1 MNLDEIKDSLRERAA
16 ELATFLFP
24 TGKLA
29 GREWQIGDVSGSPGA
44 SLSICTSGLKA
55 GVWKD
60 WSTGETGTP
69 LDLWAMRHGYHGGD
83 GWVAKAGEE
92 CASWLGGQFEKRQ
105 KDGTTAP
112 AATNG
117 SHPAPARPR
126 AATPPPRPTPRAKPA
141 ALPALPSYADEWQKC
156 VEAMTSKALAQ
167 LCEQRG
173 FSLEFG
179 GWLVAQGLI
188 GLHETRHGL
197 ALALPVHDESGQVI
211 AAHVRNRQKDAA
223 GNPLDP
229 PPPKWQYRYHGEQS
243 PGTRPLI
250 IGDIAK
256 ASKLYTF
263 ESQWDAF
270 AVIDRLGLH
279 RGEAE
284 WPPIAFFIT
293 RGASNAAI
301 LARYITEGR
310 ALILWPQND
319 QPTEAG
325 KIPAEEWVKSIVALA
340 GTVPCRRVD
349 TPKEYEDPNAWLK
362 ADASADALRL
372 FQAISQAVP
381 ARTTKLP
388 PMRDMAFA
396 IRPENR
402 SPIPAVVIDK
412 ILRRGAKLAI
422 GGSSKGRKT
431 WTTIDLAISVACGVP
446 WWGFDCVKGR
456 VLYINFELFKYEIE
470 QRILEVAT
478 AKGVVPQP
486 GTLMEFTLRGL
497 LRPVEQICEELTEYI
512 TNCEPFSLIVIDP
525 LYKIMMGRDE
535 NAASDMS
542 AVMAHIESMA
552 VLTGA
557 AVVYAAH
564 FSKGNQASKSAIDR
578 ISGSG
583 VVGRDADALLLMT
596 EHEESQGES
605 VHFTVEPIVRSFAQ
619 TDPFVISWEFPL
631 FTRDTTGLDPAALK
645 MPPGKKGEK
654 EKGGDRWEGGRN
666 LRKNDRLLPA
676 LELLRLCYTEVPR
689 AVRMYDAT
697 RKAVA
702 TMLDGL
708 GNPLKED
715 TAKKYFYK
723 LKDDGYIK
731 KDEGSSNWI
740 TTKMGDDYLD
750 AQAAKDS
757 AEPTTTQ
764 TT

>member
-1 MNLDEIKDSLRERAA
+1 MNLDEIKESLRERAA

-24 TGKLA
+24 TGKMA
-29 GREWQIGDVSGSPGA
+29 GREWQIGDVSGSPGS

-60 WSTGETGTP
+60 WSTGETGTL

-117 SHPAPARPR
+117 RHPAPARPR
-126 AATPPPRPTPRAKPA
+126 AATPPPRPTPRVKPA

-197 ALALPVHDESGQVI
+197 ALALPVHDESGAVI

-325 KIPAEEWVKSIVALA
+325 KIPAEEWVKSIVSLA
-340 GTVPCRRVD
+340 GSVPCRRVA
-349 TPKEYEDPNAWLK
+349 TPKEYEDPNDWLNK
-362 ADASADALRL
+362 DREAGAIQL
-372 FQAISQAVP
+372 FEAISQAVP

-402 SPIPAVVIDK
+402 SPVPPEVIK
-412 ILRRGAKLAI
+412 GILHRGSKMVI
-422 GGSSKGRKT
+422 GGTSKGRKSFSLL
-431 WTTIDLAISVACGVP
+431 DLAVAVATGGK
-446 WWGFDCVKGR
+446 WWGFDCNQGR
-456 VLYINFELFKYEIE
+456 VLYLNFEIQQPF
-470 QRILEVAT
+470 LEARVFDITQARET
-478 AKGVVPQP
+478 TVMP
-486 GTLMEFTLRGL
+486 GYFQSISLRGSIET
-497 LRPVEQICEELTEYI
+497 VEDLAKDLIAYI
-512 TNCEPFSLIVIDP
+512 LDLEPFAMIIFDP
-525 LYKIMMGRDE
+525 VYKLMAGKDE
-535 NAASDMS
+535 NKAGD
-542 AVMAHIESMA
+542 VGTIMAHLERVS
-552 VLTGA
+552 VETGA
-557 AVVYAAH
+557 AIVFGAH
-564 FSKGNQASKSAIDR
+564 YSKGNQSAKESIDR
-578 ISGSG
+578 IGGSG
-583 VVGRDADALLLMT
+583 VFARDPDAILTMT
-596 EHEESQGES
+596 GHEVENA
-605 VHFTVEPIVRSFAQ
+605 FTVEATLRNYKPI
-619 TDPFVISWEFPL
+619 DPFVVGWQYPL
-631 FTRDTTGLDPAALK
+631 FSRDDSGLDPAALK
-645 MPPGKKGEK
+645 MPPGKKEK

-702 TMLDGL
+702 TMFDGL

-723 LKDDGYIK
+723 LKDDGYIV
-731 KDEGSSNWI
+731 KDSGSSNWI
-740 TTKMGDDYLD
+740 TTKLGDDYLD

>member
-1 MNLDEIKDSLRERAA
+1 
-16 ELATFLFP
+16 
-24 TGKLA
+24 
-29 GREWQIGDVSGSPGA
+29 
-44 SLSICTSGLKA
+44 
-55 GVWKD
+55 
-60 WSTGETGTP
+60 
-69 LDLWAMRHGYHGGD
+69 MRHGYHGGD

-126 AATPPPRPTPRAKPA
+126 VASPPPRPTPRVKPA
-141 ALPALPSYADEWQKC
+141 ALPAMPSYADEWQKC

-197 ALALPVHDESGQVI
+197 ALALPVHDESGAVI

-223 GNPLDP
+223 GNPIDP

-325 KIPAEEWVKSIVALA
+325 KIPAEEWVKSIVSLA
-340 GTVPCRRVD
+340 GSVPCRRVA
-349 TPKEYEDPNAWLK
+349 TPKEYEDPNDWLNK
-362 ADASADALRL
+362 DREAGAIQL
-372 FQAISQAVP
+372 FEAISQAVP

-402 SPIPAVVIDK
+402 SPVPPEVIK
-412 ILRRGAKLAI
+412 GILHRGSKMVI
-422 GGSSKGRKT
+422 GGTSKGRKSFSLL
-431 WTTIDLAISVACGVP
+431 DLAVAVATGGK
-446 WWGFDCVKGR
+446 WWGFDCNQGR
-456 VLYINFELFKYEIE
+456 VLYLNFEIQQPF
-470 QRILEVAT
+470 LEARVFDITQARET
-478 AKGVVPQP
+478 TVMP
-486 GTLMEFTLRGL
+486 GYFQSISLRGSIET
-497 LRPVEQICEELTEYI
+497 VEDLAKDLIAYI
-512 TNCEPFSLIVIDP
+512 LDLEPFAMIIFDP
-525 LYKIMMGRDE
+525 VYKLMAGKDE
-535 NAASDMS
+535 NKAGD
-542 AVMAHIESMA
+542 VGTIMAHLERVS
-552 VLTGA
+552 VETGA
-557 AVVYAAH
+557 AIVFGAH
-564 FSKGNQASKSAIDR
+564 YSKGNQSAKESIDR
-578 ISGSG
+578 IGGSG
-583 VVGRDADALLLMT
+583 VFARDPDAILTMT
-596 EHEESQGES
+596 GHEVENA
-605 VHFTVEPIVRSFAQ
+605 FTVEATLRNYKPI
-619 TDPFVISWEFPL
+619 DPFVVGWQYPL
-631 FTRDTTGLDPAALK
+631 FSRDDSGLDPAALK

-702 TMLDGL
+702 TMFDGL

-723 LKDDGYIK
+723 LKDDGYIV
-731 KDEGSSNWI
+731 KDSGSSNWI
-740 TTKMGDDYLD
+740 TTKLGDDYLD

-757 AEPTTTQ
+757 AEPTTEP

>member
-1 MNLDEIKDSLRERAA
+1 MNLDEIKESMRERAA

-24 TGKLA
+24 TGKMA
-29 GREWQIGDVSGSPGA
+29 GREWQIGDVSGSPGS

-60 WSTGETGTP
+60 WSTGETGTL

-126 AATPPPRPTPRAKPA
+126 VASPPPRPTPRVKPA
-141 ALPALPSYADEWQKC
+141 ALPAMPSYADEWQKC

-197 ALALPVHDESGQVI
+197 ALALPVHDESGAVI

-223 GNPLDP
+223 GNPIDP

-325 KIPAEEWVKSIVALA
+325 KIPAEEWVKSIVSLA
-340 GTVPCRRVD
+340 GSVPCRRVA
-349 TPKEYEDPNAWLK
+349 TPKEYEDPNDWLNK
-362 ADASADALRL
+362 DREAGAIQL
-372 FQAISQAVP
+372 FEAISQAVP

-402 SPIPAVVIDK
+402 SPVPPEVIK
-412 ILRRGAKLAI
+412 GILHRGSKMVI
-422 GGSSKGRKT
+422 GGTSKGRKSFSLL
-431 WTTIDLAISVACGVP
+431 DLAVAVATGGK
-446 WWGFDCVKGR
+446 WWGFDCNQGR
-456 VLYINFELFKYEIE
+456 VLYLNFEIQQPF
-470 QRILEVAT
+470 LEARVFDITQARET
-478 AKGVVPQP
+478 TVMP
-486 GTLMEFTLRGL
+486 GYFQSISLRGSIET
-497 LRPVEQICEELTEYI
+497 VEDLAKDLIAYI
-512 TNCEPFSLIVIDP
+512 LDLEPFAMIIFDP
-525 LYKIMMGRDE
+525 VYKLMAGKDE
-535 NAASDMS
+535 NKAGD
-542 AVMAHIESMA
+542 VGTIMAHLERVS
-552 VLTGA
+552 VETGA
-557 AVVYAAH
+557 AIVFGAH
-564 FSKGNQASKSAIDR
+564 YSKGNQSAKESIDR
-578 ISGSG
+578 IGGSG
-583 VVGRDADALLLMT
+583 VFARDPDAILTMT
-596 EHEESQGES
+596 GHEVENA
-605 VHFTVEPIVRSFAQ
+605 FTVEATLRNYKPI
-619 TDPFVISWEFPL
+619 DPFVVGWQYPL
-631 FTRDTTGLDPAALK
+631 FSRDDSGLDPAALK

-654 EKGGDRWEGGRN
+654 EKGGDRWESGRN

-702 TMLDGL
+702 TMFDGL

-723 LKDDGYIK
+723 LKDDGYIV
-731 KDEGSSNWI
+731 KDSGSSNWI
-740 TTKMGDDYLD
+740 TTKLGDDYLD

-757 AEPTTTQ
+757 AEPTTEP

>member
-1 MNLDEIKDSLRERAA
+1 M
-16 ELATFLFP
+16 
-24 TGKLA
+24 
-29 GREWQIGDVSGSPGA
+29 
-44 SLSICTSGLKA
+44 
-55 GVWKD
+55 
-60 WSTGETGTP
+60 
-69 LDLWAMRHGYHGGD
+69 
-83 GWVAKAGEE
+83 
-92 CASWLGGQFEKRQ
+92 
-105 KDGTTAP
+105 
-112 AATNG
+112 
-117 SHPAPARPR
+117 
-126 AATPPPRPTPRAKPA
+126 
-141 ALPALPSYADEWQKC
+141 
-156 VEAMTSKALAQ
+156 
-167 LCEQRG
+167 
-173 FSLEFG
+173 
-179 GWLVAQGLI
+179 QG
-188 GLHETRHGL
+188 
-197 ALALPVHDESGQVI
+197 
-211 AAHVRNRQKDAA
+211 
-223 GNPLDP
+223 
-229 PPPKWQYRYHGEQS
+229 
-243 PGTRPLI
+243 
-250 IGDIAK
+250 
-256 ASKLYTF
+256 
-263 ESQWDAF
+263 
-270 AVIDRLGLH
+270 
-279 RGEAE
+279 
-284 WPPIAFFIT
+284 
-293 RGASNAAI
+293 
-301 LARYITEGR
+301 
-310 ALILWPQND
+310 
-319 QPTEAG
+319 
-325 KIPAEEWVKSIVALA
+325 IVALA

-654 EKGGDRWEGGRN
+654 EKGGDRWESGRK
-666 LRKNDRLLPA
+666 LRKNDALIPA
-676 LELLRLCYTEVPR
+676 LEMLRLCYTGIPR
-689 AVRMYDAT
+689 LLGKRDAES
-697 RKAVA
+697 KAVA
-702 TMLDGL
+702 NMYDGM
-708 GNPLKED
+708 GQPLKQN
-715 TAKKYFYK
+715 TAAHYWYK
-723 LKDDGYIK
+723 LRDDGYLV
-731 KDEGSSNWI
+731 KDDSTGKWK
-740 TTKMGDDYLD
+740 TTTMADDYLD
-750 AQAAKDS
+750 AQAKDS